1 MSKTSKTSKTSYMF
15 SGLVSKPAR
24 QISSQRAE
32 RALAQARL
40 HRQQQ
45 LRPLEVH
52 RTAGSTEDNNS
63 RSG

>member
-1 MSKTSKTSKTSYMF
+1 MI

-45 LRPLEVH
+45 LRPLQVH
-52 RTAGSTEDNNS
+52 RTASSTEDNNS